1 VKIGFDAKR
10 LYNNFTGIGN
20 YSRFVVNAL
29 DKFYPDNQY
38 VLFTP
43 KVKHNEDTLPFI
55 KSKHLET
62 VLPSRWVNSVGLG
75 SAWRSFYVGH
85 EANNNQINL
94 YHGLSQELPNA
105 VPNNIQTVVTI
116 HDLIFIRY
124 PQFYNPIDVAIYK
137 TKVRH
142 ACKRASCIVSIS
154 EQTSHDLIEFMGVDS
169 AKIKVV
175 YQGCHAN
182 FKRQF
187 STQQLAAI
195 KAKYNLPDNFLL
207 NVGTIESRKN
217 ALLIVKALRVLKGK
231 LNTPLVI
238 VGKATGYLKI
248 IKEYALQHNLQEQIV
263 YIHNV
268 EFIDLPGIYKLA
280 SLFVYPSLFE
290 GFGIPLVE
298 AITCGVPVV
307 TSKGSCFSEAAG
319 PSSIYVSPDNEEELA
334 IKIEQ
339 VLSDRDLRS
348 KMTFGATEYIKRFE
362 PECIASDLMGVYNS
376 VINIDR

>member
-20 YSRFVVNAL
+20 YSRFVVNAM

-55 KSKHLET
+55 KSKHIET
-62 VLPSRWVNSVGLG
+62 VTPSSWVNSIGLG
-75 SAWRSFYVGH
+75 SVWRSFYIGQ
-85 EANNNQINL
+85 ETKKKQINL

-137 TKVRH
+137 AKVRH
-142 ACKRASCIVSIS
+142 ACKKSSCIVSIS
-154 EQTSHDLIEFMGVDS
+154 EQTSQDLIEFMGVDRS
-169 AKIKVV
+169 KIKVV
-175 YQGCHAN
+175 YQGCHTN

-187 STQQLAAI
+187 SEQQLAAI

-231 LNTPLVI
+231 LNIPLVI
-238 VGKATGYLKI
+238 VGKATGYLDV
-248 IKEYALQHNLQEQIV
+248 IKAYALQHNLQRQIL
-263 YIHNV
+263 YIHNM
-268 EFIDLPGIYKLA
+268 EFIDLPGVYKLA

-298 AITCGVPVV
+298 AIACGVPVI

-319 PSSIYVSPDNEEELA
+319 PSSIYVSSDNEEELA
-334 IKIEQ
+334 IQIEQ
-339 VLSDRDLRS
+339 VLSDNDLRKRMILS
-348 KMTFGATEYIKRFE
+348 ATEYIRKFE
-362 PECIASDLMGVYNS
+362 PECIASDLMNVYNS
-376 VINIDR
+376 VTNN